1 MRLMVGGFGCE
12 DVTDEVIVEVLG
24 DGVIPSRHNFV
35 KSQHVCYSCE
45 LPFADLLR
53 VV

>member
-12 DVTDEVIVEVLG
+12 DVTDEGIAEVTG
-24 DGVIPSRHNFV
+24 DEVIPSGHNCV
-35 KSQHVCYSCE
+35 KSQQVCYSCE
-45 LPFADLLR
+45 LPFADLLQ